1 MSRFT
6 NWLLGVKYKLNIH
19 NLADMTGGFTG
30 EDSAGNTKQCAV
42 SKAKIDKDGN
52 VIFKPTKETNL
63 KDFEKAVGQKG
74 EIEVS
79 GRNGV
84 LEKESNGK
92 GIIILLCVA
101 AGIAG
106 AVFLWKGFADRDAQI
121 EDLKA
126 KLENCGNEKESLEG
140 QRATAQQAADD
151 ESQKLSDCED
161 ENAILLDS
169 IGKLN
174 TRIDTLNFAN
184 DSLQKG
190 WYKCR
195 GLDENG
201 NRIVRHNKPN
211 NKPKEDEKSPVK
223 MEIIYGKYDCFKY
236 MTSGDYVGAKQK

>member
-1 MSRFT
+1 MGRIKDWFLGTKYSLEGGAASRVAVFQ
-6 NWLLGVKYKLNIH
+6 
-19 NLADMTGGFTG
+19 G
-30 EDSAGNTKQCAV
+30 EDKNGNPLDRAI
-42 SKAKIDKDGN
+42 SGARWDRNGN
-52 VIFKPTKETNL
+52 LFFTPDSDVNDL
-63 KDFEKAVGQKG
+63 EKAVDRNASVEVKG
-74 EIEVS
+74 
-79 GRNGV
+79 
-84 LEKESNGK
+84 NGK
-92 GIIILLCVA
+92 FVTTNNYKGILITMLAA

-236 MTSGDYVGAKQK
+236 MTSGDYRGASKK